1 MVIFNCRHRPI
12 LPSKATRGQAGASVP
27 GPFSRSRQAP
37 CHGRARQCT
46 ACRLQNKLMNDCMRR
61 HMTDDHHGEVRWVAS
76 RLPPPEPPR
85 ARALAAGGRILTWAS
100 RVCAGSRG
108 CWRGRPQRR
117 RERRERRQRGR
128 PKRRRR
134 MPPQKRRAGSPRT
147 LRGHSGAVAR
157 TAAGQATAAQRCSDR
172 CFLTQINKAQGT
184 EGPLAPRLQLLGRTT
199 TPPSS
204 PRETKCPSA

>member
-1 MVIFNCRHRPI
+1 
-12 LPSKATRGQAGASVP
+12 
-27 GPFSRSRQAP
+27 
-37 CHGRARQCT
+37 
-46 ACRLQNKLMNDCMRR
+46 
-61 HMTDDHHGEVRWVAS
+61 
-76 RLPPPEPPR
+76 
-85 ARALAAGGRILTWAS
+85 
-100 RVCAGSRG
+100 
-108 CWRGRPQRR
+108 
-117 RERRERRQRGR
+117 
-128 PKRRRR
+128 